1 MATNKQATIRYF
13 ALDRCF
19 SNHWRKYFIEDLI
32 EYCNK
37 ALLDFSGIEAGV
49 SRRQVFD
56 DIKFMESEQG
66 WSIPLRRHK
75 EGRRVYYRYTEKTF
89 SIKNLGIDQDELEQ
103 IRDSLTALNRFQG
116 LPQFE
121 WVDEI
126 LIRFEET
133 FQLGGT
139 SEAIVG
145 FDQNP
150 YLRGLT
156 HFTPLYGAIVN
167 SHALDID
174 YQGFLDLE
182 PKTMCIHPWY
192 LKQYNNRWFLF
203 GYNQQYASLSNLALD
218 RIQSIRE
225 SSVEYMRNTEVDFE
239 EYFEDV
245 IGVTVNDTEEIER
258 VILKI
263 SKTLWPYIQ
272 TKPIHG
278 SQKILERT
286 EKSISIELKV
296 QINYELISTIFTYID
311 GLEVIEPLSLRT
323 RVAEIISKLKKIY
336 S

>member
-32 EYCNK
+32 DYCNQ
-37 ALLDFSGIEAGV
+37 ALLDFSGIEDGV
-49 SRRQVFD
+49 GRRQVFE

-66 WSIPLRRHK
+66 WSISLQRCK
-75 EGRRVYYRYTEKTF
+75 EGRRVYYRYSEKIF
-89 SIKNLGIDQDELEQ
+89 SIKHQGIDQHELEQ
-103 IRDSLTALNRFQG
+103 IRDSLSTLNRFQG

-133 FQLGGT
+133 FQLGGNAET
-139 SEAIVG
+139 IVG

-156 HFTPLYGAIVN
+156 HFTTLYGAIIN
-167 SHALDID
+167 SHALDIE
-174 YQGFLDLE
+174 YQGFMDPE
-182 PKTMCIHPWY
+182 PKTICLHPWY

-203 GYNQQYASLSNLALD
+203 GYNQQYDSMSNLALD
-218 RIQSIRE
+218 RIQSISE
-225 SSVEYMRNTEVDFE
+225 NSIEYNKNTDVDFE

-245 IGVTVNDTEEIER
+245 IGVTVNKEAIAKK
-258 VILKI
+258 ILLKI
-263 SKTLWPYIQ
+263 EADLWPYVR

-278 SQKILERT
+278 SQKTKE
-286 EKSISIELKV
+286 ISNEYTIIELEV
-296 QINYELISTIFTYID
+296 QVNYELLSTLFSYQD
-311 GLEVIEPLSLRT
+311 GIEVIEPNSLRDK
-323 RVAEIISKLKKIY
+323 ISKIVEGMRNQYL
-336 S
+336 